1 MHAER
6 LDEPIATEH
15 HAGASHAAR
24 EWSRRVEAEYRSAAL
39 TAHLCHWLV
48 QIGASPDL
56 VREGLR
62 VADDELAHAEA
73 SRAVVLAARTCVAQA
88 PAASAPRLSRES
100 LAYERR
106 WEPLELDVAAA
117 CVETFCLGETVA
129 VPLFRMLREA
139 ARVPIAIV
147 ALDRILKD
155 EVRHRDFGWLLL
167 ESLLRGPEGALCRA
181 FVEHQ
186 LPAMIDRLA
195 QSYGALADEREVA
208 AGVRAWGLMPG
219 ADYAA
224 ALALANTRDYR
235 PRLMALGLDAS
246 GLARLDGFGITAS
259 A

>member
-1 MHAER
+1 MHAQGPG
-6 LDEPIATEH
+6 EPIAAEH

-62 VADDELAHAEA
+62 IVDDELAHAEA
-73 SRAVVLAARTCVAQA
+73 SRAVARAALACLGPEPATAA
-88 PAASAPRLSRES
+88 PQVSRES

-129 VPLFRMLREA
+129 VPLFRKLREA
-139 ARVPIAIV
+139 ARVPIAVV
-147 ALDRILKD
+147 ALDRILLD

-181 FVEHQ
+181 FVGHH

-195 QSYGALADEREVA
+195 ASYGALTDERDLPA
-208 AGVRAWGLMPG
+208 AVRAWGLMPG

-224 ALALANTRDYR
+224 ALALATARDYR
-235 PRLMALGLDAS
+235 PRLTALGLDAS
-246 GLARLDGFGITAS
+246 GLARLDRFGVTAS